1 MTFAVG
7 YPIAYPLASLD
18 GVGREPSSCR
28 WQTIGVGSTARTV
41 WRSACLS
48 SSFGEWVKSAVGHL
62 DSLAPLSGGR
72 CTSLE
77 SADGY
82 PVETSTSIPPT
93 PALCTFSAPN
103 GRKGE
108 TL

>member
-1 MTFAVG
+1 MTLAAG
-7 YPIAYPLASLD
+7 YPIAYPLASLGD
-18 GVGREPSSCR
+18 VGLVASSCR
-28 WQTIGVGSTARTV
+28 WQSITVGSKARTV

-48 SSFGEWVKSAVGHL
+48 SSFAEWVMSAVGLL
-62 DSLAPLSGGR
+62 DPSGPLGR
-72 CTSLE
+72 GRPMSME

-93 PALCTFSAPN
+93 PALSTFAAPS